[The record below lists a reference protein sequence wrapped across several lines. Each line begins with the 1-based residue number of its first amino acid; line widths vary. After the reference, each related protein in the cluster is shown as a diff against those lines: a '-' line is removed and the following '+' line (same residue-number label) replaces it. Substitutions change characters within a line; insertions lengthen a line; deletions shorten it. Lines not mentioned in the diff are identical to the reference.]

1 MSETRLTLPVD
12 GMTCAA
18 CAGRVERGLATAD
31 GVAGA
36 TVNFATGE
44 AAVTFDPATTGVRQL
59 ADAIAATGYDVRAD
73 VLRVPLAR
81 PMTASELEAALSDLP
96 GLLGA
101 DVDGNQ
107 AVVHAL
113 PGTIRPDDLAAR
125 VGVAEPVELEAQTP
139 AEAREQEIATL
150 RRQTWAAGLL
160 TLPVVVLSMAHGALD
175 FPGMRWVLLAFTTPV
190 VVWSGGRFFRLAAKA
205 ARHGA
210 ADMNTLVALGVGAAF
225 VYSTLAVV
233 WPEPFVQA
241 TGQMPALYFE
251 AAAVIVTLILLGR
264 LLEAR
269 AKGRA
274 GAAIERL
281 IDLQPATARRV
292 GEDGSVATVEL
303 ATVRVGDRLEVRPGE
318 RVPTDG
324 VVESGRSAV
333 DESMVTGEPL
343 PVDKTAGDAVTGAT
357 VNRAGAFTMR
367 ATRVGADTT
376 LQTIVRLVRDAQGRR
391 APIQRLADRVAAVFV
406 PIVLAIA
413 AATFA
418 VWMAVGPEPRLTYA
432 LLTSVSVLIIA
443 CPCALGLATPTAILV
458 ASGRGAELGVLYKGG
473 DAVEALAA
481 VDTVTLD
488 KTGTVTEG
496 RPEVVSAEAIPGWT
510 TDEVLRLA
518 ASAEQPSEH
527 PLAEAIVAHARARQ
541 LALGAA
547 LGFETETGA
556 GVRATVEGR
565 TVEVGRVADA
575 AEREAVRSEP
585 GSTVVR
591 VAVDGT
597 RVGAIELADTVRPT
611 SAQAVA
617 ALRARGL
624 AVVMVTGDAAEAA
637 EAVAAR
643 VGITTAHGDV
653 RPDEKAAHVERLQAE
668 GRTVAHVGDGIN
680 DAPAL
685 AQADVGLAI
694 GTGTDVAIE
703 AADVTL
709 MRPDLGALADAVGL
723 SHAALRTIRQNLFF
737 AFVYNVIGIPIAA
750 GVLYPLTGWLLSPI
764 VASAAMALSSVSVVT
779 NSLRLRGVS
788 PTALP
793 PMPTSQPDTQTL
805 AIDGMSCQH
814 CVASVREAL
823 ESVDGADVR
832 SVEIGSAEVDADAPR
847 DALVAAVEAAGY
859 TVR

>member
-81 PMTASELEAALSDLP
+81 PMTASELEAALSDLS

-611 SAQAVA
+611 SAPAVA

-643 VGITTAHGDV
+643 VGIPTAHGDV

>member
-81 PMTASELEAALSDLP
+81 PMTASELEAALSDLS

-611 SAQAVA
+611 SAPAVA